1 MRLVMSRLDVGAAA
15 TKVARRAVRPNVRL
29 AKRILI
35 SGEGGGEEEFEGWL
49 RWGAMGDGLCGRWG
63 VGKRGVLGRLYRRV
77 MVRCGD
83 IIC

>member
-35 SGEGGGEEEFEGWL
+35 SDEVGGEGKFEGWL
-49 RWGAMGDGLCGRWG
+49 RWGMMGD
-63 VGKRGVLGRLYRRV
+63 GVLGRGGFW
-77 MVRCGD
+77 GD
-83 IIC
+83 FIGGLWFVVEI

>member
-35 SGEGGGEEEFEGWL
+35 SGEVGGEGEFEGWVK
-49 RWGAMGDGLCGRWG
+49 WG

-77 MVRCGD
+77 MVCCE
-83 IIC
+83 I